1 MEAPVARE
9 DNAPRLMLTAAVPVN
24 CSWEILPAIFPNC
37 NLLFVIHTVVPA
49 FNGRSFIPVSAF
61 GDRTQSAGSLFC
73 RWMTNRVVGRRQKS
87 DADSRI
93 AFLFKFGIGL

>member
-9 DNAPRLMLTAAVPVN
+9 DNAPRLMLTAEVVWLVVPRDN
-24 CSWEILPAIFPNC
+24 R
-37 NLLFVIHTVVPA
+37 LFVIHTVVPA
-49 FNGRSFIPVSAF
+49 FNGRSFIPGSAF